1 MKKIYLDYAATTP
14 VDSKILKAILPYLK
28 KNFGNPSSIH
38 HFGQRA
44 LLAMEEARKK
54 VADFL
59 GCQPEEIFFTGS
71 ATEANNLAV
80 LGLVKAL
87 KQSGKLIG
95 KAHII
100 TTKIE
105 HHAILEPCRH
115 LEKQGIEIT
124 YLQPGQD
131 GMVKISDVE
140 KSIKEN
146 TVLVSIMYVN
156 NEIGVIQPIAEI
168 GRMLSDKG
176 KKNKIYFHTDAVQ
189 AVNYLDCNAQNL
201 GCDLLSLSGH
211 KIYGPKGVGAIYV
224 KKGTPI
230 EPLIYGGGQEGG
242 LRSGTE
248 NVAWIAGLGEAIE
261 QIQKDPLGT
270 GEPKIRIKSIIIKK
284 LRDKLIAGVLKS
296 IPNSSL
302 NGSRVY
308 RIPNNANF
316 SFKGVEGEAVVIAL
330 DQEGIAVSTGSACS
344 SKSLEPSHVIL
355 GLGLSEEEAH
365 SSLRVTLG
373 KYTSE
378 GEIEALLKTLPK
390 VIKKLRKISGYNPL
404 S

>member
-1 MKKIYLDYAATTP
+1 
-14 VDSKILKAILPYLK
+14 
-28 KNFGNPSSIH
+28 
-38 HFGQRA
+38 
-44 LLAMEEARKK
+44 
-54 VADFL
+54 
-59 GCQPEEIFFTGS
+59 
-71 ATEANNLAV
+71 
-80 LGLVKAL
+80 
-87 KQSGKLIG
+87 
-95 KAHII
+95 
-100 TTKIE
+100 
-105 HHAILEPCRH
+105 
-115 LEKQGIEIT
+115 
-124 YLQPGQD
+124 
-131 GMVKISDVE
+131 
-140 KSIKEN
+140 
-146 TVLVSIMYVN
+146 MYVN

-168 GRMLSDKG
+168 GKLLRDKS

-201 GCDLLSLSGH
+201 GYDLLSLSGH

-248 NVAWIAGLGEAIE
+248 NVAWIVGLGEAIE
-261 QIQKDPLGT
+261 QIQNDPLGT

-302 NGSRVY
+302 NGSKGY

-316 SFKGVEGEAVVIAL
+316 RFKGVEGEAVVIAL

-373 KYTSE
+373 KYTNE
-378 GEIEALLKTLPK
+378 GEIDALLSALPK
-390 VIKKLRKISGYNPL
+390 VIKKLRKISGYDPL
-404 S
+404 SWEK